1 MFPQKSHQDN
11 GLFICLGQYTRSSFI
26 PMLKQVF
33 DERLIHIFRL
43 IAYHF
48 NPTLFFSHGDNW
60 CTFYPFMY
68 IFQKSVGKI
77 HRLACTAVI
86 FGHFDKRASAFLC
99 QSVHITGIGTAKF
112 IDVLVIVSHCYHT
125 HLLIISH

>member
-1 MFPQKSHQDN
+1 MLNEKYELFLHRETFRKTHNIKPIAEV
-11 GLFICLGQYTRSSFI
+11 GLL
-26 PMLKQVF
+26 
-33 DERLIHIFRL
+33 EA
-43 IAYHF
+43 AYF
-48 NPTLFFSHGDNW
+48 CVRKD
-60 CTFYPFMY
+60 YKVMY

-99 QSVHITGIGTAKF
+99 QSVHITGIGTAEF

-125 HLLIISH
+125 HLLIISY